1 MTKNNFTK
9 IIVIIGALLAVEL
22 VSYAGFTWPIL
33 NTLAFALIILAVL
46 ILSAYRLEYG
56 LLAIIAELLIGSL
69 GHLFYLSWGDNRL
82 AIRIGLW
89 LIVMGVF
96 AVKFLIQL
104 MKSGRAGAY
113 WQKIKDFAWRRNFAW
128 LGLFILIG
136 LGNGLL
142 RHHDLSTI
150 LVDFN
155 SWLYFLLLFPVIVVY
170 GQADEKALQR
180 LKEVFLAGA
189 IFLSLKTLIL
199 LYIFTH
205 NSGLAPEVY
214 TWLRRNLLGE
224 MTPTKTGW
232 PRIFLQSQIF
242 SALAFFLI
250 FWLNQA
256 KFTWK
261 NIFRDNNW
269 LPLVLAGSFL
279 SAVLL
284 SFSRSFWVGLLA
296 AGLASLIV
304 IWRLFSWRKMISAGF
319 WMLAAGAISFLIVYL
334 VVAFPYWR
342 PSSGNLSATLLA
354 RVSDSNEAAL
364 ASRWS
369 LLPVLVEKIK
379 QSPAIGQGYGATV
392 TYFSRDPR
400 ILENNPSGEYT
411 TYIFEWSYLD
421 LWLKLG
427 AVGLLIYLWLLFR
440 ISGRLSETA

>member
-1 MTKNNFTK
+1 V
-9 IIVIIGALLAVEL
+9 IVI
-22 VSYAGFTWPIL
+22 
-33 NTLAFALIILAVL
+33 
-46 ILSAYRLEYG
+46 
-56 LLAIIAELLIGSL
+56 
-69 GHLFYLSWGDNRL
+69 
-82 AIRIGLW
+82 
-89 LIVMGVF
+89 
-96 AVKFLIQL
+96 
-104 MKSGRAGAY
+104 
-113 WQKIKDFAWRRNFAW
+113 
-128 LGLFILIG
+128 
-136 LGNGLL
+136 
-142 RHHDLSTI
+142 
-150 LVDFN
+150 
-155 SWLYFLLLFPVIVVY
+155 Y

-250 FWLNQA
+250 FWLNQT
-256 KFTWK
+256 KFVWK
-261 NIFRDNNW
+261 RIFRDNNW

-296 AGLASLIV
+296 AGLASLIM

-342 PSSGNLSATLLA
+342 PSSGNLSATLLS

-369 LLPVLVEKIK
+369 LLPVLVEKVK
-379 QSPAIGQGYGATV
+379 QSPVIGQGYGATV

-400 ILENNPSGEYT
+400 ILESDPSGQYT

-427 AVGLLIYLWLLFR
+427 AVGLLFYLWLLFKIIR
-440 ISGRLSETA
+440 AAIRNGLKHQDYLALGLSAGLFFLAVTNIFTPYLNHPLGIGFLIVSSCLIRTNRVY